1 MFSTTYEKEA
11 ANRDTV
17 SEFTTERKYLKNVT
31 PKTLTWYGDAFKAFD
46 SALES
51 ETAIKRRIVELRT
64 RGISPTSVN
73 SWVRVINGS

>member
-17 SEFTTERKYLKNVT
+17 SEFITERKYLKNVT

-64 RGISPTSVN
+64 
-73 SWVRVINGS
+73 